1 MSACAGT
8 ASHVQREHHRPL
20 IGSGAPEMRAENME
34 RPRPEEPPA
43 ALPGVSYVMPVLND
57 VTHVEAAVRSLLAQ
71 DYRGE
76 FDVVIAVGPS
86 IDGTNELVEAMGR
99 ADGRITVV
107 ENPAGSTPSGLNIA
121 IRASKHPIVI
131 RVDAHSVLP
140 PSYARIAVETIER
153 TGADNVGG
161 IMDARGTTAF
171 ERAVARAYGSPIG
184 LGGTPHHVGG
194 KEGAADTVYLGVFR
208 RTALERVGLFDE
220 RIKRGQD
227 WELNERIRS
236 SGGVVW
242 FTPDLRVTYRPRS
255 TLARL
260 GRQFFSTGLWRGEL
274 TRLIAAS
281 RNLRYFAPPVLVVG
295 VTLGVLL
302 GLIGTVML
310 AMGHGPSI
318 LLLGWLAPIAY
329 AVLVIASAVVVAA
342 RDGVRTILW
351 FLVVLPCIH
360 FCWGVGFVLGYLSL
374 ASNIAAQ
381 KYQKGAGASDT
392 RIG

>member
-1 MSACAGT
+1 
-8 ASHVQREHHRPL
+8 
-20 IGSGAPEMRAENME
+20 MRVENME
-34 RPRPEEPPA
+34 RPRSDGPDT

-57 VTHVEAAVRSLLAQ
+57 VTHVGAAVQSLLDQ

-86 IDGTNELVEAMGR
+86 IDGTNELVEEMGR
-99 ADGRITVV
+99 ADRRITVV
-107 ENPAGSTPSGLNIA
+107 DNLAGTTPSGLNIA
-121 IRASKHPIVI
+121 IRASRHPIVI

-140 PSYARIAVETIER
+140 ASYARLAVETIER

-161 IMDARGTTAF
+161 IMDARGTSPF
-171 ERAVARAYGSPIG
+171 EKAVARAYGSRIG

-194 KEGAADTVYLGVFR
+194 AEGPADTVYLGVFR

-236 SGGVVW
+236 TGGTVW

-255 TLARL
+255 TLSRL

-274 TRLIAAS
+274 SRIIAGS
-281 RNLRYFAPPVLVVG
+281 RNLRYFAPPVLVIGVTVG
-295 VTLGVLL
+295 VVL
-302 GLIGTVML
+302 GLVGVVLSIAGSPL
-310 AMGHGPSI
+310 APVF
-318 LLLGWLAPIAY
+318 LLGWAAPVAY
-329 AVLVIASAVVVAA
+329 AVLVGVSAVAVARHDGA
-342 RDGVRTILW
+342 RTVAW

-381 KYQKGAGASDT
+381 TYKKGSGSSDT
-392 RIG
+392 RLG

>member
-1 MSACAGT
+1 
-8 ASHVQREHHRPL
+8 
-20 IGSGAPEMRAENME
+20 ME
-34 RPRPEEPPA
+34 RPRSEEPVT

-57 VTHVEAAVRSLLAQ
+57 VTHVGAAVQSLLDQ
-71 DYRGE
+71 DYRGA

-86 IDGTNELVEAMGR
+86 IDGTNELVEEMGR
-99 ADGRITVV
+99 ADSRITVV
-107 ENPAGSTPSGLNIA
+107 DNVAGTTPSGLNIA
-121 IRASKHPIVI
+121 IRASRHPIVI

-140 PSYARIAVETIER
+140 RSYARIAVETIER

-161 IMDARGTTAF
+161 IMDARGTSAF
-171 ERAVARAYGSPIG
+171 EKAVARAYGSRVG

-194 KEGAADTVYLGVFR
+194 AEGPADTVYLGVFR
-208 RTALERVGLFDE
+208 RSALERVGLFDE

-236 SGGVVW
+236 TGGTVW

-255 TLARL
+255 TLSRL

-274 TRLIAAS
+274 SRLIAGS
-281 RNLRYFAPPVLVVG
+281 RNLRYFAPPVLV
-295 VTLGVLL
+295 LGVFVGTVLGIL
-302 GLIGTVML
+302 GLILSAAGSAVG
-310 AMGHGPSI
+310 AF
-318 LLLGWLAPIAY
+318 LLLGWMAPVAY
-329 AVLVIASAVVVAA
+329 ALIVIVAA
-342 RDGVRTILW
+342 LAVARPDGVRTTAW

-360 FCWGVGFVLGYLSL
+360 FCWGIGFVLGYLSL

-381 KYQKGAGASDT
+381 TYKKGAGSSDT

>member
-1 MSACAGT
+1 
-8 ASHVQREHHRPL
+8 
-20 IGSGAPEMRAENME
+20 ME
-34 RPRPEEPPA
+34 RPRSEEPA
-43 ALPGVSYVMPVLND
+43 TALPGVSYVMPVLND
-57 VTHVEAAVRSLLAQ
+57 VTHVGAAVRSLLEQ
-71 DYRGE
+71 DYRGA

-86 IDGTNELVEAMGR
+86 IDGTNELVEEMGR

-107 ENPAGSTPSGLNIA
+107 DNVAGTTPSGLNIA
-121 IRASKHPIVI
+121 IRASRHPIVI

-140 PSYARIAVETIER
+140 TSYARIAVETIQR

-161 IMDARGTTAF
+161 IMDARGTSAF
-171 ERAVARAYGSPIG
+171 EKAVARAYGSRIG

-194 KEGAADTVYLGVFR
+194 DEGPADTVYLGVFR

-236 SGGVVW
+236 TGGTVW
-242 FTPDLRVTYRPRS
+242 FTPELRVTYRPRS

-274 TRLIAAS
+274 SRLIAGS
-281 RNLRYFAPPVLVVG
+281 RNLRYFAPPVLV
-295 VTLGVLL
+295 LGVAL
-302 GLIGTVML
+302 GTLFGIVGLALL
-310 AMGHGPSI
+310 AMGNAIAP
-318 LLLGWLAPIAY
+318 LLLVGWAAPIGY
-329 AVLVIASAVVVAA
+329 ALIVAVAA
-342 RDGVRTILW
+342 IAVAGRDGVRTVAW

-360 FCWGVGFVLGYLSL
+360 FCWGLGFVLGYLSL

-381 KYQKGAGASDT
+381 TYRKGPGSRDT
-392 RIG
+392 RRG

>member
-1 MSACAGT
+1 
-8 ASHVQREHHRPL
+8 
-20 IGSGAPEMRAENME
+20 ME
-34 RPRPEEPPA
+34 RPRSDEPDT

-57 VTHVEAAVRSLLAQ
+57 VTHVGAAVESLLSQ

-86 IDGTNELVEAMGR
+86 IDGTNELVEQMGR
-99 ADGRITVV
+99 ADRRITVV
-107 ENPAGSTPSGLNIA
+107 ENAAGTTPSGLNMA
-121 IRASKHPIVI
+121 IRASRHPIVI

-140 PSYARIAVETIER
+140 SSYARIAVETIGR

-161 IMDARGTTAF
+161 IMDARGTSAF
-171 ERAVARAYGSPIG
+171 EKAVARAYGSRIG

-194 KEGAADTVYLGVFR
+194 AEGPADTVYLGVFR

-236 SGGVVW
+236 TGGTVW
-242 FTPDLRVTYRPRS
+242 FTPELRVTYRPRS
-255 TLARL
+255 TLTRL

-274 TRLIAAS
+274 TRLIAGS
-281 RNLRYFAPPVLVVG
+281 RNLRYFAPPVLVLGVSVG
-295 VTLGVLL
+295 VVLGVI
-302 GLIGTVML
+302 GLVLL
-310 AMGHGPSI
+310 AMGSSAAPV
-318 LLLGWLAPIAY
+318 LLLGWVAPVAY
-329 AVLVIASAVVVAA
+329 ALLIVVSALAVAR
-342 RDGVRTILW
+342 RDGVRTVAW

-381 KYQKGAGASDT
+381 TYRKGSGSRDT
-392 RIG
+392 RRG

>member
-1 MSACAGT
+1 
-8 ASHVQREHHRPL
+8 
-20 IGSGAPEMRAENME
+20 MRVENME
-34 RPRPEEPPA
+34 NPRSEEPVT

-57 VTHVEAAVRSLLAQ
+57 VTHVGAAVQSLLDQ
-71 DYRGE
+71 DYAGA

-86 IDGTNELVEAMGR
+86 IDGTNELVEEMGR
-99 ADGRITVV
+99 ADPRITVV
-107 ENPAGSTPSGLNIA
+107 DNVTGTTPSGLNIA
-121 IRASKHPIVI
+121 IRASRHPVVI

-140 PSYARIAVETIER
+140 TSYARLAVETLER

-171 ERAVARAYGSPIG
+171 EKAVARAYGSRIG

-194 KEGAADTVYLGVFR
+194 AEGPADTVYLGVFR
-208 RTALERVGLFDE
+208 RSALERVGLFDE

-236 SGGVVW
+236 SGGTVW
-242 FTPDLRVTYRPRS
+242 FTPELRVTYRPRS
-255 TLARL
+255 TLSRL

-274 TRLIAAS
+274 SRLIAGS
-281 RNLRYFAPPVLVVG
+281 RNLRYFAPPVLVLG
-295 VTLGVLL
+295 VTLGLVLGVI
-302 GLIGTVML
+302 GLVLVSAGSAIAPL
-310 AMGHGPSI
+310 F
-318 LLLGWLAPIAY
+318 LLGWIPPVAY
-329 AVLVIASAVVVAA
+329 AALVVVSAVLVARHDGARAVA
-342 RDGVRTILW
+342 W

-381 KYQKGAGASDT
+381 TYRKGSGSRDRRT
-392 RIG
+392 E